1 MVHMGDGNEQQTC
14 RTLLKLQTAVVGMT
28 LTGGFFV
35 GWRSKSCLLHLID
48 AGEHT

>member
-1 MVHMGDGNEQQTC
+1 MVPMGDGNDQQTS

-35 GWRSKSCLLHLID
+35 GWRSEKLLLHFID